1 MGDGYHHGNLKEQL
15 ILAGM
20 EIITKEGVG
29 ALSDVYKR
37 QVIYNRR

>member
-29 ALSDVYKR
+29 ALSIRNVCFC
-37 QVIYNRR
+37 V